1 MKYTYKDL
9 GSFGLHLIN
18 TDKFKTI
25 TTRVVFH
32 TPIKKKEITK
42 RNLISDILLQS
53 SKKYETKRDMTIQAE
68 ELYAADISTN
78 NQRLGNYIFTSFSL
92 QVLQDKYTEE
102 NNLANSLEFLSEI
115 IFNPDITND
124 SFQEDK
130 LSIVKHNAEVS
141 INSLKEDAANYSL
154 IRMNEAFNNES
165 PTSYRMVG
173 YLEDLEKI
181 SKEKL
186 YQAYLEMLDNDFV
199 DIFVVGEFDNNEML
213 SLIKKH
219 FQFKKIKK
227 PKETYYLESRK
238 ARRRRLIAKET
249 IDNNQSRLAIA
260 CPVNKLTDYERN
272 YSLPLANVILG
283 GGPDSK
289 LFQEVREKNSLC
301 YTINSSYNSLD
312 SLLVITAGIDKKNY
326 QQALDLIT
334 LNLQKMK
341 KGNLNSTEINE
352 AKEFFQTY
360 AEEVEESPTRMM
372 NEILLQAIFKKEPIT
387 ERLAKIQKVRKQ
399 DILKA
404 IKKVNMDTIFLL
416 EGVMDENN

>member
-32 TPIKKKEITK
+32 TPIKKNEITK

-92 QVLQDKYTEE
+92 QVLQDKYTED

-115 IFNPDITND
+115 IFNPDITNN

-141 INSLKEDAANYSL
+141 INSLKEDASNYSL

-173 YLEDLEKI
+173 YQEDLEKI
-181 SKEKL
+181 SKENL

-199 DIFVVGEFDNNEML
+199 DIFVVGKFDNKEML
-213 SLIKKH
+213 SLIKKY

-341 KGNLNSTEINE
+341 KGNINSNDINE

-387 ERLAKIQKVRKQ
+387 ERLAIIQKVRKQ

-404 IKKVNMDTIFLL
+404 IKKVNMDTVFLL